1 MPEGP
6 NATFS
11 RIFRV
16 ASGILVAL
24 LIGALIAY
32 YPAVRRYA
40 HTHIFIV
47 DNGEPIVF
55 TAAAGDRVVLGVR
68 VQSSINENWATTGLT
83 ATVSGR
89 TVTLVGPV
97 ERTWGEEISTSSS
110 ESADD
115 VDVAGNFTI
124 PEVGGTGRGQVEGSL
139 GGTVEYPTKSALQF
153 REASMSVNVPLRI
166 TVTSLG
172 GPSMLG
178 PGPLLTTIVLG
189 CVVVAAALLACAF
202 VAVAR
207 LRWFMAPEPNVTSAF
222 LGSPVLGVVVFFGT
236 VLLEN
241 TLTPSAG
248 DHNVM
253 PAIPVSHWLFPS
265 LLAAAVTVALFAAS
279 LSTND

>member
-32 YPAVRRYA
+32 FPAVRRYA

-47 DNGEPIVF
+47 DNGKPITF

-68 VQSSINENWATTGLT
+68 VHNSINEKWATTGLS

-97 ERTWGEEISTSSS
+97 ERTWGDKISTSSS

-115 VDVAGNFTI
+115 VDVAGNFTV
-124 PEVGGTGRGQVEGSL
+124 PDVGDTGRRQVEGSL
-139 GGTVEYPTKSALQF
+139 GGTVEYPTQTAFQF
-153 REASMSVNVPLRI
+153 REEFLSVNVPLRI
-166 TVTSLG
+166 
-172 GPSMLG
+172 
-178 PGPLLTTIVLG
+178 
-189 CVVVAAALLACAF
+189 
-202 VAVAR
+202 
-207 LRWFMAPEPNVTSAF
+207 
-222 LGSPVLGVVVFFGT
+222 
-236 VLLEN
+236 
-241 TLTPSAG
+241 
-248 DHNVM
+248 
-253 PAIPVSHWLFPS
+253 
-265 LLAAAVTVALFAAS
+265 
-279 LSTND
+279 